1 MDPSPLRKFINKV
14 LRRQPQHGG
23 GSQQSK
29 EISIPE
35 EVRKEAR
42 RGLSLMRQGFL
53 GGTPTG
59 WHRAVQLSGKTID
72 LESLAVMR
80 AWFARHG
87 PDASNGGTSYRGY
100 HKWMLAG
107 APTSTSTSKVPKDSL
122 RAPVAWLIWGGDPA
136 YRWLKS
142 PEIRGLLKAQF
153 PDKKEASRSNRLL
166 KI

>member
-1 MDPSPLRKFINKV
+1 MEPSPISKFINKV
-14 LRRQPQHGG
+14 LKHQHGG
-23 GSQQSK
+23 GGAAVN
-29 EISIPE
+29 IPE
-35 EVRKEAR
+35 DVKKEAR
-42 RGLSLMRQGFL
+42 NGITLMRLGFL

-100 HKWMLAG
+100 HKWELAG
-107 APTSTSTSKVPKDSL
+107 KPTSNVPKDSL
-122 RAPVAWLIWGGDPA
+122 RAAVAWLIWGGDPA

-142 PEIRGLLKAQF
+142 PEIRGLLKARF
-153 PDKKEASRSNRLL
+153 PDKKEAST
-166 KI
+166 KIKI